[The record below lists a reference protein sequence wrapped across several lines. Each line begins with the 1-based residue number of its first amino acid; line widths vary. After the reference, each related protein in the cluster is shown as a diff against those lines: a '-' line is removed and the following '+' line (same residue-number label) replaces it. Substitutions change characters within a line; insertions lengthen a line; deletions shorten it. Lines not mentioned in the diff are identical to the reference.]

1 MPPRKRKVPEKATSD
16 DNVFDSPSESQ
27 KNDKAERKRKL
38 QKKKSSTEGETVT
51 SPQPTEKHVVVK
63 ILVNAQSNEA
73 FHSKYIKELT
83 NQYAKIGHDEFL
95 AMFISC
101 LKQLIEKD
109 ESVAKYA
116 NIGLLFMAKFATSL
130 SDEDSD
136 DMHKFLEAV
145 FDWVLKTVS
154 LSHNI
159 RARLCGF
166 VNSLLDSLGSNASL
180 DDTLFDNIL
189 KYMFDRLKDMYP
201 SVRVQAI
208 RALQRLQMPDDP
220 DDPIVKIYTF
230 HLASD
235 PSGPVRQAV
244 LTCLGRNI
252 HTIPV
257 ILERLWDI
265 DERVRRHVYV
275 HMANYPVKTYKVI
288 HRLTFLEQGLN
299 DRSDSVRKV
308 VTSIMIP
315 QWLESY
321 NKNYLAF
328 LSGLKL
334 DASEAEIDRFRAI
347 ARLALPEIFR
357 TQNPEDLIA
366 TLSLDV
372 EENSPQLKCIPFDKL
387 TIESSMFWCSLIVF
401 FQQDERRSDYLE
413 RVIPELSIFCK
424 YVEKYNDTI
433 IGEDKE
439 PWEIMIA
446 QSILFNLIEI
456 LISFDYGDEIGR
468 QCLRTLAVHLLTTN
482 PCNEQ
487 IIKSLINI
495 CEKLIPSSDDR
506 LQVYVDVIRSL
517 VDQDLLEKSLN
528 FMDPNVVEAMEKD
541 PNLNL
546 QVSALKLKL
555 FELKEEESK
564 FVKVKDFARVSCI
577 AEDIALTQDRL
588 VALIRP
594 FMTGGSTSLQ
604 QKRVTKELQIK
615 ALKLAF
621 HGVCSKNVTKL
632 NPAMCQLYTDFI
644 RLKIESSDM
653 DVRNWA
659 LKCGATFSLLYEQ
672 LAKDVFVALNKQFFD
687 HHHTDVWTTS
697 VGAMFQLID
706 RYGFSYFDEDP
717 NGEAGEK
724 QKEKPKKSRLLY
736 NTTEYADDPED
747 DSTIEKENV
756 TIKGLI
762 YLFGHFMDTCDDIH
776 LMSAL
781 IDGFGLLILHGL
793 YVDEKLVSRL
803 ILLYFN
809 PTTEAEVNQILSIFF
824 ETLIHHKK
832 QECLEAALIQ
842 TLTKIIEASNES
854 PLHEVK
860 IETVLRFI
868 ISSTL
873 PVYCKAGAKIHD
885 NIALSLLKW
894 MKTNAANRDVLKIAS
909 KEILSLDIS
918 DDNAVRQTSQ
928 EYVDDLL
935 EMPMDSKTEKNLKS
949 FNERMKGNCPA
960 EIQFSSVAPAT
971 GVDGEIEQDE
981 MENETQSDSSSIRND
996 EDVDGQSD
1004 GATNDGK
1011 TAIANEVAEDGQSE
1025 SNDSSVEASAP
1036 VVEKP
1041 SKGKKR
1047 VSSPEEPTTEDTTPR
1062 SEPANSVVSPPA
1074 EPYNTTNE
1082 ESTDDDTR
1090 PQQFV
1095 LQVDVHT
1102 MPVRSEEAVSPSK
1115 MRKRVQHLQQQQSN
1129 SPEIQSAPLRK
1140 VLPSRSKVT
1149 IEPKKTLKRK
1159 SDTLKSSEGDDDVEV
1174 QPTKK
1179 LKTDNVSES
1188 SNKVA
1193 QRATKGRVAKTT
1205 EIEKPKSAERLT
1217 RQRRN
1222 MDDKNAA
1229 DKETT
1234 KPNLRNVKDSK
1245 SSKGGPKQTASNTPT
1260 SSKNQVNKDNQTKRA
1275 TPQKKTAPNEKPKT
1289 PAAKRSDTQPVS
1301 ASKRSTRPV
1310 TVNVKNIPAKKSTP
1324 NKSSTVTPQT
1334 TLSDQRSTRQRLIA
1348 SEPPAQKPKSKTGT
1362 KSSVTSKTEKE
1373 RPPKQ
1378 RSSLS
1383 NLNDA
1388 KSLDTPQHRTRRA
1401 LAKEFLVNNVITR
1414 NRSSIDGVKLL
1425 ENLQPTRRKS
1435 VGISLVEKP
1444 LSTKSAGST
1453 TAVPLRRVRTL
1464 EKK

>member
-832 QECLEAALIQ
+832 Q
-842 TLTKIIEASNES
+842 
-854 PLHEVK
+854 
-860 IETVLRFI
+860 
-868 ISSTL
+868 
-873 PVYCKAGAKIHD
+873 
-885 NIALSLLKW
+885 
-894 MKTNAANRDVLKIAS
+894 
-909 KEILSLDIS
+909 
-918 DDNAVRQTSQ
+918 
-928 EYVDDLL
+928 
-935 EMPMDSKTEKNLKS
+935 
-949 FNERMKGNCPA
+949 
-960 EIQFSSVAPAT
+960 
-971 GVDGEIEQDE
+971 
-981 MENETQSDSSSIRND
+981 
-996 EDVDGQSD
+996 
-1004 GATNDGK
+1004 
-1011 TAIANEVAEDGQSE
+1011 
-1025 SNDSSVEASAP
+1025 
-1036 VVEKP
+1036 
-1041 SKGKKR
+1041 
-1047 VSSPEEPTTEDTTPR
+1047 
-1062 SEPANSVVSPPA
+1062 
-1074 EPYNTTNE
+1074 
-1082 ESTDDDTR
+1082 
-1090 PQQFV
+1090 
-1095 LQVDVHT
+1095 VDVHT

-1129 SPEIQSAPLRK
+1129 SPEIQSAPLDEPIQKKKKRK

>member
-615 ALKLAF
+615 ALKL
-621 HGVCSKNVTKL
+621 
-632 NPAMCQLYTDFI
+632 
-644 RLKIESSDM
+644 
-653 DVRNWA
+653 
-659 LKCGATFSLLYEQ
+659 
-672 LAKDVFVALNKQFFD
+672 
-687 HHHTDVWTTS
+687 
-697 VGAMFQLID
+697 
-706 RYGFSYFDEDP
+706 
-717 NGEAGEK
+717 
-724 QKEKPKKSRLLY
+724 
-736 NTTEYADDPED
+736 
-747 DSTIEKENV
+747 
-756 TIKGLI
+756 
-762 YLFGHFMDTCDDIH
+762 
-776 LMSAL
+776 
-781 IDGFGLLILHGL
+781 LILHGL

-1129 SPEIQSAPLRK
+1129 SPEIQSAPLDEPIQKKKKRK